1 MKHVFFASLVS
12 LQDAATGG
20 AGAGGEHQALDPWE
34 LILEASPIVKAVM
47 ILLLLMFL
55 VSSFITG
62 AKLVRLMQATG
73 KSRRFLD
80 LFWQGEGPDW
90 TTERLEELYA
100 QVRAYDASPVAQVFR
115 AGYVELARVMGSST
129 PTDQGDIDNIERA
142 LRRSATTELTA
153 MEAMLP
159 FLATTGSTAP
169 FIGLFGTVIGIIIAF
184 KELGAN
190 PKGGLEVIHEDKRIL
205 FSDNSEQAF
214 FYIVKVPTKIIKN
227 TSRYRKTFWRFFF
240 YIVKGPT
247 KKKEQREG
255 FFLEAFLPLV

>member
-159 FLATTGSTAP
+159 FLATTGSKAP
-169 FIGLFGTVIGIIIAF
+169 FIGLFGTVWGIMDSFLSIGAQASASLDVVAPGIAEALIATAIGLVAAIPAVVMYNF
-184 KELGAN
+184 FVRKIQVLESELDA
-190 PKGGLEVIHEDKRIL
+190 
-205 FSDNSEQAF
+205 FSSDYLN
-214 FYIVKVPTKIIKN
+214 IV
-227 TSRYRKTFWRFFF
+227 RRH
-240 YIVKGPT
+240 
-247 KKKEQREG
+247 
-255 FFLEAFLPLV
+255 FLRT